1 MSEERLESPAPSP
14 VGGIVA
20 ERLYDVGEVQ
30 ALLGLR
36 RRKSVYEI
44 PERSLVPTWV
54 GPRRG
59 KKMFR
64 GQDVLSYLERG
75 RGKAAA

>member
-1 MSEERLESPAPSP
+1 MNDTRA
-14 VGGIVA
+14 IVPEQLYSAA
-20 ERLYDVGEVQ
+20 ETQV
-30 ALLGLR
+30 LLGLR

-44 PERSLVPTWV
+44 PPKALVPTWV

-64 GQDVLSYLERG
+64 GQDILSYLERG